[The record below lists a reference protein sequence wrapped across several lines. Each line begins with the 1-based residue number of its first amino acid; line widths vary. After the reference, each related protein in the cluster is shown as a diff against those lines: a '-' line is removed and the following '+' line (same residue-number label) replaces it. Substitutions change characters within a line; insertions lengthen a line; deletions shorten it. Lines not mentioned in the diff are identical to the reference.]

1 MLLLGNNAP
10 LLCLHEVLAR
20 QPTTRVLRRAVIDLG
35 LRADRR
41 LLGTATHL
49 HAARHTVILA
59 RRVIHAVAHRVAVL
73 HYILDA
79 DFLHRKPWDLSR

>member
-1 MLLLGNNAP
+1 M
-10 LLCLHEVLAR
+10 
-20 QPTTRVLRRAVIDLG
+20 LRRAVIDLG

-59 RRVIHAVAHRVAVL
+59 RRVIHTVAHGVAVSHRVVVL

-79 DFLHRKPWDLSR
+79 DFLHRKPWDFSR